1 MAEPIARPVP
11 FLPFAKF
18 CFHLKVTSLMILPSY
33 KGAIFR
39 GAFGNAL
46 KKAVCLSPGTECL
59 QCLICDR
66 CIYVA
71 IFDPFPRSGHAAA
84 LKFRKAP
91 RPYILNPPLTTRQAF
106 HPGDPMTFELVLVGP
121 AIDALPYFLFIFKEL
136 GHRGLGP
143 EKGKYELIQVN
154 LLKNCKASPVYDDK
168 DHSLT
173 PFTPDQGPLVHPDD
187 EQVNTVTLRFFTP
200 LRMKA
205 KGRLVT
211 GLTFPLFFEQ
221 LAHRLLLL
229 ATFYG
234 NNDYLPD
241 FQPWL
246 TLSEAVIVQQ
256 HNMHWYEWRR
266 YSRRQEA
273 SMNFGGLL
281 GSVTFTGPM
290 GPFLPFLRLGEV
302 VHVGQATTFGLG
314 KFRLENEAKH
324 EGISS

>member
-18 CFHLKVTSLMILPSY
+18 CFHLKVTSLMILPAY
-33 KGAIFR
+33 KGAVFR

-46 KKAVCLSPGTECL
+46 KKAVCLAPGTECL
-59 QCLICDR
+59 QCLIRDR

-71 IFDPFPRSGHAAA
+71 IFDPSPRSGHAA

-91 RPYILNPPLTTRQAF
+91 RPYILNPPLTSCQVF
-106 HPGDPMTFELVLVGP
+106 HPGDQMTFELVLVGP

-136 GHRGLGP
+136 GRRGLGL

-154 LLKNCKASPVYDDK
+154 LLKNGKASPVYDARDQ
-168 DHSLT
+168 SLT
-173 PFTPDQGPLVHPDD
+173 PFNPDQGPISNPDD
-187 EQVNTVTLRFFTP
+187 EQVHTVTLRFFTP

-205 KGRLVT
+205 KGHLVT
-211 GLTFPLFFEQ
+211 KLTFSLFFEQ

-234 NNDYLPD
+234 NNANLPD

-246 TLSEAVIVQQ
+246 TLSEAVSVQQ
-256 HNMHWYEWRR
+256 HNLHWNDWHR

-273 SMNFGGLL
+273 SMIFGGLR
-281 GSVTFTGPM
+281 GTVTFTGPL
-290 GPFLPFLRLGEV
+290 GPLLPFLRLGEF

-314 KFRLENEAKH
+314 RYQIL
-324 EGISS
+324 I